1 MTPTDTASPSER
13 DQMQLTCLLASLG
26 EVQQTIRSYDT
37 KAQIMGVGFIF
48 SVSMISRFL
57 ANLQVDHD
65 YGIGYLVVG
74 FLLLI
79 GPVALYGAVIFPSR
93 RSAPKLI
100 DTPVPIQGL
109 FYVKSEGVSDLDT
122 FNQKLKDADW
132 TSELTYEIVRLSAL
146 RDMKRKRFL
155 IAMFASGGSFALI
168 FLGEFLKI
176 AGVA

>member
-1 MTPTDTASPSER
+1 
-13 DQMQLTCLLASLG
+13 
-26 EVQQTIRSYDT
+26 
-37 KAQIMGVGFIF
+37 MGVGFIF

-57 ANLQVDHD
+57 ANLQVDQD
-65 YGIGYLVVG
+65 YGICYLVVG

-100 DTPVPIQGL
+100 DTPVPVQGL
-109 FYVKSEGVSDLDT
+109 FYVKSEGVSNLAA
-122 FNQKLKDADW
+122 FNQQLKDVDW
-132 TSELTYEIVRLSAL
+132 TLELTYEIVRLSAL

-155 IAMFASGGSFALI
+155 IAMFASGGSFTLV

-176 AGVA
+176 TGIN